1 MDEQKLKMARLF
13 GEAVRLRTRSQHFLP
28 VTGKGGQVVIPGI
41 GSLGARH
48 EMTYGVRPE
57 QYAHMRDAVLYA
69 IWRLLGD
76 DYNDEIGRAWSE
88 IFDMLARAMQ
98 EHVGENPA
106 ASAFAKL
113 SMKGGPKAAP
123 LIEWS
128 DRLSVGIVQIDNEH
142 KRLLVLLNELNSAV
156 EGGVGQGVLGGV
168 LEGLIHYASYH
179 FSHEEELFQRSNY
192 PGYERHRQQHVAL
205 GAKVTE
211 IYAAFHTGEA
221 VPPGAGAGFPE
232 ELALPPHHGVGPG
245 LWRVSQGE
253 PVRALA
259 RNASPL
265 KKTGTPRGACPI
277 CCIRNRGALA
287 SIHKHSAAPF
297 TRPFPPRRRFG
308 VRLQRRKISEA
319 GSARFSQC
327 ICSSSGVSRICA
339 G

>member
-1 MDEQKLKMARLF
+1 MTPEQTRLLAQSYAKLENRLYELGSAIFERLFEIDPSSRRLFKGDMDEQKLKMARLF

-221 VPPGAGAGFPE
+221 VPPAQVLDFLKNWLYHHIMESDRAFGAYLKANPSALWPE
-232 ELALPPHHGVGPG
+232 M
-245 LWRVSQGE
+245 
-253 PVRALA
+253 
-259 RNASPL
+259 
-265 KKTGTPRGACPI
+265 
-277 CCIRNRGALA
+277 
-287 SIHKHSAAPF
+287 
-297 TRPFPPRRRFG
+297 PRR
-308 VRLQRRKISEA
+308 
-319 GSARFSQC
+319 
-327 ICSSSGVSRICA
+327 
-339 G
+339 